1 MAGVN
6 SNDVGARSAERRKLY
21 LAALNGDWDSVK
33 DMENIQRI
41 ITIKSE
47 TALHIAAV
55 ANKEDFVKNLLKK
68 YKGEGLTEINVNT
81 VLPYAAATGNVNIAK
96 ELLEGHS
103 SSANIDKVEPLIM
116 AASLGHIKMVE
127 YLYKHDIVQVRDWGE
142 SDQKKLFFAFVD
154 GNLYGRAMKML
165 EDNNNLAKAINEN
178 EETVLHV
185 LARKP
190 CAFVSETRP
199 WLKLKQDNSKQSR
212 ANELFEKCLTAYRDY
227 VENLNETSV
236 IKNVLFDAAK
246 EGNIECLITLIRF
259 DFDLL
264 WETIDHKS
272 IFHVAIEKRHESI
285 FYLLNEI
292 VSIGDLMI
300 DRIEDDGSNILH
312 LAAGLAPQEKLNAIS
327 GAALQMQREILWFKE
342 VKKVVRPAFKEMKN
356 NKGKGDTPYVLFAK
370 NHEEL
375 RTKGEKWMINTANY
389 SMVVAT
395 LIGSTMFSG
404 LLADGSDRSSK
415 HHLAFSVAS
424 AISLF
429 SSSTSLVMF
438 LSILT
443 SRYSYNDFVLWL
455 PLRLLIGIAS
465 LCISIAAMM
474 VAFFISFMLANHN
487 GKELPV
493 IFAVIGLFAIA
504 PIIYGVLKW
513 YLFVDIAR
521 STFFR
526 CKPRQ
531 RLLYKE
537 VSQSHP
543 RTCESGIESSTH
555 CINLACIK

>member
-199 WLKLKQDNSKQSR
+199 S
-212 ANELFEKCLTAYRDY
+212 
-227 VENLNETSV
+227 
-236 IKNVLFDAAK
+236 K